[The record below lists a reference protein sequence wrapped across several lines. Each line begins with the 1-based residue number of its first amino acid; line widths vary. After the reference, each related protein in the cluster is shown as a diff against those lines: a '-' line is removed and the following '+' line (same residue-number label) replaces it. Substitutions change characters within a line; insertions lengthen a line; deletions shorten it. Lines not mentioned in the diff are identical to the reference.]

1 MKKIKVLIAHSSPKV
16 KKELRKSIE
25 NIEYAIIV
33 DEVTTGKEVLDA
45 VLKYE
50 PNIVFTKYN
59 MLDIDMVDVIEM
71 TGRVLQEKVPVFKFI
86 SENLDE
92 TVKEKYDIKEN
103 KFCKTEAYVKEL
115 GKQEV
120 ISVLEKYYKKIN
132 S

>member
-25 NIEYAIIV
+25 NIEYTIIV

-71 TGRVLQEKVPVFKFI
+71 TERVLQEKVPAFKFI
-86 SENLDE
+86 SESLDK
-92 TVKEKYDIKEN
+92 TINAKYDVKEDKSS
-103 KFCKTEAYVKEL
+103 KTEVYVKEY
-115 GKQEV
+115 GKEDIV
-120 ISVLEKYYKKIN
+120 NFIEEYAKKCA
-132 S
+132 